1 MGCQICFQTLMT
13 SSLTRGITAFF
24 TPPTP
29 IRWTSVVCI
38 RRNTTGTIVLVVGL
52 IFRLDRFPLIRAN
65 LEQAIMRLGILT
77 KEVVVEVQV
86 AISTMIRIWLTT
98 THATAIQSCRAMHGL
113 IGSNSGSTMPHRRM
127 VSLGMVGLLEVWLPL
142 GLSTLVPVG

>member
-1 MGCQICFQTLMT
+1 MGVAAIFGVRMMDGRVLQTQD
-13 SSLTRGITAFF
+13 S
-24 TPPTP
+24 
-29 IRWTSVVCI
+29 
-38 RRNTTGTIVLVVGL
+38 IVLVVGL

-86 AISTMIRIWLTT
+86 AISTLIRIKSIRRMRTEMTRIWLTT

-142 GLSTLVPVG
+142 GLSILVPVG